1 MINDQLKY
9 QIATTLIPGVG
20 PVLARNLIS
29 YCGGVEAVFR
39 EKEKN
44 LLKIPEIGP
53 ITAKAIVNHSV
64 FDRAEQEC
72 VFIEKN
78 KLKTFFFLE
87 ENYPQRLRNC
97 SDAPVILYFKGDAD
111 FNQQKVIAIVGTR
124 KASEYGKEIC
134 EQLISD
140 LSALDL
146 MVVSGLAYGID
157 ICAHKAAVKNNIST
171 VGVLAHGL
179 DRIYPG
185 AHRSVAE
192 KMLANGGLLTE
203 YITET
208 NPDKENFPTRNRI
221 VAGLSDAVIVI
232 EAAHRGGALITAE
245 IAISYNRD
253 VFAVPGRIND
263 TYSQGCN
270 RLIKTNKA
278 ALIESAADLVY
289 ILGWETKEKSKP
301 ETQRKLFVELTP
313 DENVIMQ
320 LLNANTQLDVDTISH
335 MSKMPLSKISMA
347 LLNLEFSGILKSLP
361 GKRYQLV

>member
-1 MINDQLKY
+1 MNDQLKY
-9 QIATTLIPGVG
+9 QIAITLIPGVG

-29 YCGGVEAVFR
+29 YCGGVEAVFHER
-39 EKEKN
+39 GSN

-53 ITAKAIVNHSV
+53 VTAKAIVNHTV
-64 FDRAEQEC
+64 FERAEREC
-72 VFIEKN
+72 LFIEKN
-78 KLKTFFFLE
+78 KIKTFFFLDD
-87 ENYPQRLRNC
+87 NYPQRLRNC
-97 SDAPVILYFKGDAD
+97 SDAPVMLYFKGEAN
-111 FNQQKVIAIVGTR
+111 FNQQRVISIVGTR

-140 LSALDL
+140 LAALDII
-146 MVVSGLAYGID
+146 VVSGLAYGID
-157 ICAHKAAVKNNIST
+157 ICAHKAALKNNIST

-179 DRIYPG
+179 DQIYPG
-185 AHRSVAE
+185 THRSVAE
-192 KMLANGGLLTE
+192 KMQDKGGLLTE
-203 YITET
+203 YISET

-221 VAGLSDAVIVI
+221 VAGISDAVVVV

-245 IAISYNRD
+245 IANSYNRD

-278 ALIESAADLVY
+278 ALVESAADLVY
-289 ILGWETKEKSKP
+289 ILGWEIQKEKTKTTP
-301 ETQRKLFVELTP
+301 QRKLFIELSP
-313 DENVIMQ
+313 DENLIMQ
-320 LLNANTQLDVDTISH
+320 LLNQHPQLDVDSISL
-335 MSKMPLSKISMA
+335 MSNMPLSKISMV